1 MADLTKRA
9 KASATELK
17 GKVKKR
23 VGKATGNRRLQAGGV
38 LDQAKG
44 KTQKAVVK
52 AKRAFKRAT
61 KKR

>member
-1 MADLTKRA
+1 MADLKRRA

-17 GKVKKR
+17 GKAKAR
-23 VGKATGNRRLQAGGV
+23 VGKATGNRRLQARGV
-38 LDQAKG
+38 LEQAKG

-52 AKRAFKRAT
+52 AKRVLNGTT